1 MARRAGNADTEEELR
16 AAFGVFDKDSSG
28 TISAAELRHVM
39 TNLGEKLTDEEVDE
53 MLREADADG
62 NGEIDYNGIYTYTYC
77 PYCVKTHNELLLAIC
92 YIYIYPYGNV
102 ITFKQQSHK
111 FIRHLHWFGDIMK
124 SFFTSSFSHNFQN
137 SLPS

>member
-1 MARRAGNADTEEELR
+1 MARRAGNADTQEELR
-16 AAFGVFDKDSSG
+16 AAFGVFDKDNSG

-77 PYCVKTHNELLLAIC
+77 RCCVKAFTARGML
-92 YIYIYPYGNV
+92 YISYGNV
-102 ITFKQQSHK
+102 LTVKQKSYTFTR
-111 FIRHLHWFGDIMK
+111 FLH
-124 SFFTSSFSHNFQN
+124 
-137 SLPS
+137 